1 MSRDVLIVSTAN
13 VECERIFN
21 IIEALYDH
29 RKSYNS
35 IIFFA
40 LMMIRFHDQKKNSQT
55 RLNADLAVEEKL
67 IIEDLNKK
75 MKKRVSELQI
85 VYNKHYINDDDD
97 ESDIFQNTSIQRS
110 IAICWLIYF
119 IFYTSISNLI
129 LYREKI
135 NEALML
141 KNSFLRNKT
150 DQAKES
156 LNHETRQKIIF
167 STWFWW
173 SLW

>member
-1 MSRDVLIVSTAN
+1 MKKSRQRLFRMSRMTRDNLAVSAAG

-21 IIEALYDH
+21 TAEALYDH

-55 RLNADLAVEEKL
+55 KLNTDLTIEEEM
-67 IIEDLNKK
+67 IIENLNKK

-97 ESDIFQNTSIQRS
+97 DENDIFQNTSIRRS
-110 IAICWLIYF
+110 IAIC
-119 IFYTSISNLI
+119 
-129 LYREKI
+129 
-135 NEALML
+135 
-141 KNSFLRNKT
+141 
-150 DQAKES
+150 
-156 LNHETRQKIIF
+156 
-167 STWFWW
+167 
-173 SLW
+173 

>member
-110 IAICWLIYF
+110 IAIC
-119 IFYTSISNLI
+119 
-129 LYREKI
+129 
-135 NEALML
+135 
-141 KNSFLRNKT
+141 
-150 DQAKES
+150 
-156 LNHETRQKIIF
+156 
-167 STWFWW
+167 
-173 SLW
+173 